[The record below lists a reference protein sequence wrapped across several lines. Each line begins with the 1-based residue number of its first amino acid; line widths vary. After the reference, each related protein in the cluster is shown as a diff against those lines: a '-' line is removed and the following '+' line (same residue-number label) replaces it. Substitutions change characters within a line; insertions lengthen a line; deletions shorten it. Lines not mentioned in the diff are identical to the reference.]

1 MKILEGVK
9 VVEFATH
16 VVVPAATRVMA
27 EWGAEVI
34 KIERP
39 KGDRWRNYRYGCP
52 GDLTFSVLSSGKKMT
67 SLNMKTPEGKEALY
81 RMLEDAD
88 VFCTNVRPAAV
99 KRLGLDYDAIH
110 ARFPGVVYC
119 DFNGYGHEGPWSNWP
134 GYDSVSFWSGSGILG
149 DLCYEGE
156 VPATSPTAV
165 GDMATSSAVL
175 SGILGALYHKK
186 CTGEGTYVTSSL
198 YASGIWCNFAA
209 VVATQDGYDVNKYP
223 RRRDGHKNALA
234 GVFQCGDGRWLL
246 CGGNDTN
253 YDRCMEALGLAH
265 MMETEEYATFKDMT
279 QRGHEFRAWLKEY
292 FKTKP
297 AHEWA
302 KLLNEKSV
310 GSQVMAT
317 ANEITKSEQAW
328 ANDYLNW
335 VEFPD
340 GGRAV
345 LPKPPVHFPRMEPV
359 ATKAAG
365 KLGADTS
372 TVLKE
377 HGFTDEEIQNMF
389 KNGVAFGE

>member
-1 MKILEGVK
+1 
-9 VVEFATH
+9 
-16 VVVPAATRVMA
+16 
-27 EWGAEVI
+27 
-34 KIERP
+34 
-39 KGDRWRNYRYGCP
+39 
-52 GDLTFSVLSSGKKMT
+52 
-67 SLNMKTPEGKEALY
+67 
-81 RMLEDAD
+81 MLADAD

-99 KRLGLDYDAIH
+99 KRLGLDYDTLH

-149 DLCYEGE
+149 DLRDADEA
-156 VPATSPTAV
+156 PMSSPTAV

-209 VVATQDGYDVNKYP
+209 VVATQDGYDVNKFP
-223 RRRDGHKNALA
+223 RRRYGHKNAIA

-253 YDRCMEALGLAH
+253 YERCMEALGLAH
-265 MMETEEYATFKDMT
+265 MMETEEYATFKDMI
-279 QRGHEFRAWLKEY
+279 QRGYEFRAWLQEY

-302 KLLNEKSV
+302 KMLNEKSV
-310 GSQVMAT
+310 GAQVMAT

-328 ANDYLNW
+328 ANDYLE
-335 VEFPD
+335 EFTFRNGESCAMPRTPIRMGSIPFIPTPQAPLPGEHTD
-340 GGRAV
+340 NILRAYGYN
-345 LPKPPVHFPRMEPV
+345 E
-359 ATKAAG
+359 
-365 KLGADTS
+365 
-372 TVLKE
+372 
-377 HGFTDEEIQNMF
+377 EEILAL
-389 KNGVAFGE
+389 KDRGTVS